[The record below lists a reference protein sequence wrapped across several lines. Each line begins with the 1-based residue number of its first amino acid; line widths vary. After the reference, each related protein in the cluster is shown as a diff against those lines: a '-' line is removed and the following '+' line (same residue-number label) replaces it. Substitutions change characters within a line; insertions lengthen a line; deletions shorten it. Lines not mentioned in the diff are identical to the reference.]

1 MRLLNRVVKTFLSA
15 LLLGYLNMDGPG
27 GSRDGK
33 GLRGRRGSGR
43 WDNGLMP
50 LGVYISVPFCRTK
63 CSYCNFASDVF
74 SRTVFERYT
83 DRVCSDIERASAAA
97 NEAGDAVEHAV
108 DSVYLGGGTPTLLDA
123 AQLERLFVTLG
134 RNFQLQSNAE
144 VTVECAPGMPATC
157 LAKSITAICMPR
169 HSPRYGIL

>member
-74 SRTVFERYT
+74 SK
-83 DRVCSDIERASAAA
+83 SAYENYVARLLEGIA
-97 NEAGDAVEHAV
+97 NSRQLALE
-108 DSVYLGGGTPTLLDA
+108 LGC
-123 AQLERLFVTLG
+123 QLE
-134 RNFQLQSNAE
+134 E
-144 VTVECAPGMPATC
+144 
-157 LAKSITAICMPR
+157 
-169 HSPRYGIL
+169 